1 MAFHILEK
9 FPEKSQAIAHLLE
22 EDSEF
27 LAMCEDYDVCIVALQ
42 HWEQSKEPEAKTRVN
57 EYRELIEK
65 LEEEVIQFLV
75 ALEPHRLD

>member
-1 MAFHILEK
+1 
-9 FPEKSQAIAHLLE
+9 
-22 EDSEF
+22 
-27 LAMCEDYDVCIVALQ
+27 VALQ